1 MAQEPADTNYDE
13 SKVPDYTLP
22 DPLVDQAGDPV
33 DRVAW
38 EGHRRDEVL
47 RLFEDHI
54 YGATPDTELPVR
66 YEVLESDED
75 ALEGRATRKQI
86 AAYFGDSGVRVD
98 ILMFVPNQRSGPVP
112 AFLGLNFE
120 GNHTVSSD
128 EAIRT
133 RGLGSERGLKS
144 SRWQAE
150 MVIEH
155 GYALVTAH
163 RDQIDPD
170 NYRHDFSD
178 GVHPLFYKEGQTQP
192 GPQEWGSIGA
202 WAWGLSRILDYLET
216 DPSVDAE
223 RVAVIGHS
231 RLGKTALW
239 AGAQDQR
246 FSMVISNNSGC
257 GGAALYRRQYGERLH
272 HMIRPVGYWFCRHH
286 QRYQRRETE
295 LPVDQHMLLALVA
308 PRPVYVASATED
320 RWADPKGE
328 FLAAKK
334 ASSVYELYGLATLSD
349 SDWPEPNDPLHRSIG
364 YHLRSGKH
372 DVTAYDWKQ
381 YLRFANQHLRPSG
394 PGSR

>member
-1 MAQEPADTNYDE
+1 MLPGYAQEPADTNYDE
-13 SKVPDYTLP
+13 SKVPEYSLP
-22 DPLVDQAGDPV
+22 DPLIDQTGRRV
-33 DRVAW
+33 DRAGW

-47 RLFEDHI
+47 RLFEDHV

-66 YEVLESDED
+66 YKVMD
-75 ALEGRATRKQI
+75 ADAEALGGRATRKQV
-86 AAYFGDSGVRVD
+86 AAYFGESAYRID
-98 ILMFVPNQRSGPVP
+98 ILMFVPNQRAGSVP

-120 GNHTVSSD
+120 GNHTIHDD
-128 EAIRT
+128 EGILT
-133 RGLGSERGLKS
+133 RGLATERGAKA
-144 SRWQAE
+144 SRWQVE
-150 MVIEH
+150 TLIDR

-178 GVHPLFYKEGQTQP
+178 GVHPLFYSPGQSEP
-192 GPQEWGSIGA
+192 GPKEWGAIGA

-216 DPSVDAE
+216 DALVDAQ

-239 AGAQDQR
+239 AGAQDER
-246 FSMVISNNSGC
+246 FALVISNNSGC

-272 HMIRPVGYWFCRHH
+272 HMVRPVGYWFCRNH
-286 QRYQRRETE
+286 RSYQHRESA

-328 FLAAKK
+328 FLAAKH
-334 ASSVYELYGLATLSD
+334 AGPVYALYGLSTLSD
-349 SDWPEPNDPLHRSIG
+349 VEWPKPERPIHRSIG
-364 YHLRSGKH
+364 YHLRSGAH
-372 DVTAYDWKQ
+372 DVNAYDWEQ
-381 YLRFANQHLRPSG
+381 YLRFTDRRLR
-394 PGSR
+394 R